1 MLHYPSAIF
10 VARNKTPGY
19 NITGAIQYQSLQGLF
34 SILFVFLLNLFTPVI
49 NFRQS
54 VSLKGRF
61 HLWKQTVQ
69 DITKTC
75 HSHVFKFDKLLTTV
89 IRRL

>member
-34 SILFVFLLNLFTPVI
+34 SILFFFLTYSP
-49 NFRQS
+49 Q
-54 VSLKGRF
+54 
-61 HLWKQTVQ
+61 W
-69 DITKTC
+69 
-75 HSHVFKFDKLLTTV
+75 
-89 IRRL
+89 